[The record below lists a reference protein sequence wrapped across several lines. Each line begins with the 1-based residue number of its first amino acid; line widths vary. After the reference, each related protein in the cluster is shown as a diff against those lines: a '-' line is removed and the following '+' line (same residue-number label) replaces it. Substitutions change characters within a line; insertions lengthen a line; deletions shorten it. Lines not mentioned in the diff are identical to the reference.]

1 MPKPKRKSVDIEKML
16 ENNPGVNAR
25 ALAEVVKILEE
36 LRSSGVQVKRYN
48 LELPF
53 SKGLQRSRFGSCKE
67 EEDPRTVVLGRF

>member
-36 LRSSGVQVKRYN
+36 LRSSGV
-48 LELPF
+48 
-53 SKGLQRSRFGSCKE
+53 SGSGW
-67 EEDPRTVVLGRF
+67 VHVY